1 MKKTL
6 FAALALVSM
15 ASCSNEDVLEVAQK
29 EAIGFE
35 NAFVNNSTR
44 SMYDPSF
51 SSAENGKM
59 FSNFQVYGF
68 VADSDLFGADGTT
81 VSGSGL
87 GANGNWTYTETQY
100 WINGA
105 KYNFAAVAPATGW
118 VVKNGT
124 TTTKN
129 QVTLVVTNDGENDVL
144 YAHSGEITGQASD
157 NAKVAFTFNHILSKV
172 KFSFKNSYNASNTK
186 IRVRDIKI
194 IDAYKEGKVVLSS
207 QTATNDETLSS
218 GVATWSEQ
226 SKKELVLNFGNA
238 ATSAVDAEENIAVNG
253 TIESYNE
260 LLLIPGQDTYNVTFI
275 VDVVVDDVVVKTY
288 ENHKATINHNFVA
301 GLSYDINA
309 EITSMNIDT
318 DDPNGQ
324 ESIQFTVTAINDWDN
339 PNGSTTDI
347 NASVNTNK

>member
-6 FAALALVSM
+6 FAALALVAM
-15 ASCSNEDVLEVAQK
+15 ASCSNEEVLEMAQK
-29 EAIGFE
+29 EAIGFD

-44 SMYDPSF
+44 SVNDPSF

-59 FSNFQVYGF
+59 FTNFQVFGF
-68 VADSDLFGADGTT
+68 VADSDLFGEDGTK

-144 YAHSGEITGQASD
+144 YAHSGEITGQVSGQ
-157 NAKVAFTFNHILSKV
+157 NSKVTFTFNHILSKV
-172 KFSFKNSYNASNTK
+172 KFSFKNSYDATNTQ
-186 IRVRDIKI
+186 IRVRNITI
-194 IDAYKEGKVVLSS
+194 TDAYKNGKVVLGSTNATDANTISS
-207 QTATNDETLSS
+207 AI
-218 GVATWSEQ
+218 ATWSEQ
-226 SKKELVLNFGNA
+226 TDKTLKLEFGNA
-238 ATSAVDAEENIAVNG
+238 ATTAVDAEENITVGG

-260 LLLIPGQDTYNVTFI
+260 RLLIPGNDSYNITFI
-275 VDVVVDDVVVKTY
+275 VDVVVDGVVVKTY
-288 ENHKATINHNFVA
+288 NNHTATINHNFVA

-309 EITSMNIDT
+309 EITPKNIDP
-318 DDPNGQ
+318 DNEQDA
-324 ESIQFTVTAINDWDN
+324 IQFTVTAINDWDN
-339 PNGSTTDI
+339 PDGSTSGFDAT
-347 NASVNTNK
+347 VNTNK

>member
-1 MKKTL
+1 MK
-6 FAALALVSM
+6 
-15 ASCSNEDVLEVAQK
+15 C
-29 EAIGFE
+29 
-35 NAFVNNSTR
+35 
-44 SMYDPSF
+44 
-51 SSAENGKM
+51 
-59 FSNFQVYGF
+59 
-68 VADSDLFGADGTT
+68 
-81 VSGSGL
+81 
-87 GANGNWTYTETQY
+87 
-100 WINGA
+100 
-105 KYNFAAVAPATGW
+105 
-118 VVKNGT
+118 
-124 TTTKN
+124 
-129 QVTLVVTNDGENDVL
+129 
-144 YAHSGEITGQASD
+144 
-157 NAKVAFTFNHILSKV
+157 
-172 KFSFKNSYNASNTK
+172 SFKNSYNASNTK

-226 SKKELVLNFGNA
+226 SKKELVLEFGNA

-309 EITSMNIDT
+309 EITSMNIDP

-339 PNGSTTDI
+339 PNGSNTDI